1 MGIIILIV
9 FILAI
14 AGAIIRFYIK
24 NKKEPDIQP
33 EKPSDPVPEPT
44 PPKEE
49 EKEPEEPKEEEPEK
63 PKEEGVKPKFKV
75 GDWVVNTVGDTNQIV
90 KVWDDGYTLDDNTFI
105 SNSWA
110 TEHYHLWT
118 IKDAKEGDV
127 VTCPVIG
134 NYSKKII
141 FILKRL
147 IDVDVECYC
156 CIDCYGNFDSCI
168 DTSNLIGEI
177 EDNDYTPVTKEQRD
191 LLFLKMNETGYI
203 WDADKKEL
211 KKIEQPQEP
220 SVEEPDVP
228 EPPVIPE
235 EKPKYDEEFE
245 GYLNKYS
252 NFAKIECDSYTYKY
266 FYELFREAKSQLKI
280 DTCHG
285 LPILLKQENFPTL
298 YKWGDKGNAQA
309 AQDTMIGW
317 LFSLQLAELKPY
329 YRTDIFK
336 LGYEMGGYNKYSN
349 IYGYKF
355 EYDPN
360 IMRILAGC
368 LYPTMKGYCK
378 PVTETLRREVEGSRY
393 SKTLSQLYVDEKR
406 DNVSPKDF
414 FTDFRVFLPS
424 APAPYLSTYSK
435 RSDRTYPNEPRDE
448 FDNLKVDRQ
457 IHEMIVENYNLN
469 QPEHHQETVQAIADK
484 EANREHLF
492 GKNRE
497 TKHYKFHPVFGED
510 TIGIELP
517 DEGTLADFTCLTLK
531 TGSASRAIL
540 QSATI
545 TPPQYGRLRPGCSWT
560 REEKKNSKTDDR
572 RNILTNFEIE
582 DGDGSPTGY
591 YDKNGNWVYKNAINN
606 PSDFEE
612 YQKTHLY
619 ANSYPSGHSSGMF
632 CTAMVLMEMF
642 PDKADKILKAAN
654 QYAVNRTIARYHW
667 TSDTINGRI
676 LGSATNAICHAAGDY
691 EELLNKSI
699 KEVNK

>member
-33 EKPSDPVPEPT
+33 EKPSDPVEPT

-49 EKEPEEPKEEEPEK
+49 EKEPE
-63 PKEEGVKPKFKV
+63 KPKFKI
-75 GDWVVNTVGDTNQIV
+75 GDWMIYEENIYQIHNISLKKYYECLRTDGTVH
-90 KVWDDGYTLDDNTFI
+90 TFDFEYI
-105 SNSWA
+105 DSKSR
-110 TEHYHLWT
+110 LWT
-118 IKDAKEGDV
+118 IQDSKDGDV
-127 VTCPVIG
+127 LVCGKDKRPFIFKGFLDKFHPENPVA
-134 NYSKKII
+134 
-141 FILKRL
+141 
-147 IDVDVECYC
+147 YC
-156 CIDCYGNFDSCI
+156 GIDCNGAFAISSGDGWWTETEVQLAN
-168 DTSNLIGEI
+168 
-177 EDNDYTPVTKEQRD
+177 KEQCD
-191 LLFLKMNETGYI
+191 LLFQKMHEAGYE
-203 WDADKKEL
+203 WNPDTKEL
-211 KKIEQPQEP
+211 RKIEQPPVEVPTEEP
-220 SVEEPDVP
+220 KEEPDVP
-228 EPPVIPE
+228 ESPVVPE

-252 NFAKIECDSYTYKY
+252 NFAKIERDSYTYKY

-368 LYPTMKGYCK
+368 LYPTMKGWCK
-378 PVTETLRREVEGSRY
+378 PVTETLRREVEGSKY
-393 SKTLSQLYVDEKR
+393 SKTLGQLYVDEKR

-414 FTDFRVFLPS
+414 FTDFRVFLPT

-457 IHEMIVENYNLN
+457 IHEMVVENYNLN

-497 TKHYKFHPVFGED
+497 TKNYKFHPVFGED

-517 DEGTLADFTCLTLK
+517 EEGTLADFTCLTLK

-676 LGSATNAICHAAGDY
+676 LGSATNAICHAASDY